1 MGRKEKSCATL
12 WLDVF
17 GLGLGAFGIYLEV
30 VTTTWRL
37 CYYLEF
43 LLSWSF
49 LEAYYDAL
57 ALAMLSLEDLAT

>member
-1 MGRKEKSCATL
+1 MF
-12 WLDVF
+12 F

-43 LLSWSF
+43 LLSWRF